1 MLPTT
6 NVYKTAARPPIKD
19 FDALPIPDRSLV
31 DYEKYN
37 QGLGMGLSSSAIG
50 MQATRGCPYKCA
62 FCHKIWPKQHVYRS
76 AENLL
81 AEVQHYYQIGIR
93 KFSFIDDIFNLNV
106 KNSRR
111 FFQLVIK
118 NCPDIQVFIS
128 NGLRGDILT
137 KDYIDLMVE
146 AGIVNVTLALDSG
159 SPRVQK
165 LISKNLDIEKF
176 RENAE
181 YFCKKHPQVI
191 LELQTMHGFPTET
204 REEALMTLDFT
215 KSLKWVHIPFFHI
228 LKIYPGTD
236 MEKLA
241 LENGISREAILRS
254 QDRAFHELPDTL
266 PFDKDFTRMCQTD
279 FLNNYFLL
287 KERLLHILPYQM
299 RLFTEDEILQKYNI
313 YFPSYNE
320 NFDDLL
326 EFFGINREELTV
338 RKGVD
343 NSTNIIPDLNR
354 KFRECFPKKE
364 PAPHAL
370 KILLLDL
377 SRLFN
382 SEGNRINDYFEPPL
396 GLMYVLT
403 YLKQQLGSSVDV
415 KILKSGIDFDHFTGL
430 KDKLEE
436 YAPDV
441 IGIRTLTFFKTFF
454 HQTTARIREW
464 GFDVPIV
471 TGGPYATSDYP
482 EILQDPNVDLCV
494 LGEGEITFCE
504 LIGKIKEN
512 GGKLPGEAILKEIPG
527 IAFMPDV
534 QRRKKYPG
542 QQPLSR
548 EKAKK
553 ILSQFN
559 DDLENE

>member
-1 MLPTT
+1 MYAAE
-6 NVYKTAARPPIKD
+6 NVYKTAVRPPIKD

-37 QGLGMGLSSSAIG
+37 QGLGMGLSSSAMG

-62 FCHKIWPKQHVYRS
+62 FCHKIWPKQHVCRS

-81 AEVQHYYQIGIR
+81 DEVQHYYQIGIR

-111 FFQLVIK
+111 FFQLIIK
-118 NCPDIQVFIS
+118 NRLDIQVFIS
-128 NGLRGDILT
+128 NGLRGEILT

-165 LISKNLDIEKF
+165 LIGKNLDIEKF

-204 REEALMTLDFT
+204 REEALMTLDFI

-241 LENGISREAILRS
+241 MESGISKEAILKS
-254 QDRAFHELPDTL
+254 QDLAFHELPDTL
-266 PFDKDFTRMCQTD
+266 PFDKDFTRMCQAD

-287 KERLLHILPYQM
+287 KERLLHVVPYQM

-313 YFPSYNE
+313 YFPTYSE

-326 EFFGINREELTV
+326 GFFNITREELTV
-338 RKGVD
+338 QEGVD
-343 NSTNIIPDLNR
+343 NSSNIIPHLNR
-354 KFRECFPKKE
+354 KLQECFPKKK
-364 PAPHAL
+364 PAANAL
-370 KILLLDL
+370 KVLLLDL

-382 SEGNRINDYFEPPL
+382 NDGNRINDYYEPPL
-396 GLMYVLT
+396 GLMYVFT
-403 YLKQQLGSSVDV
+403 YLKQQLGGSVDG
-415 KILKSGIDFDHFTGL
+415 KILKSGIDFDHFAGL
-430 KDKLEE
+430 KDILEE

-441 IGIRTLTFFKTFF
+441 IGIRTLTFFKNFF
-454 HQTTARIREW
+454 HQTVARIREW
-464 GFDVPIV
+464 GIDVPIV
-471 TGGPYATSDYP
+471 TGGPYATSDYL
-482 EILQDPNVDLCV
+482 EILHDPNVDLCV

-504 LIGKIKEN
+504 LIGKIMAN
-512 GGKLPGEAILKEIPG
+512 NGKLPDEAILKEIPG
-527 IAFMPDV
+527 IAFIPGAYPH
-534 QRRKKYPG
+534 KKYPG
-542 QQPLSR
+542 HEPLSR
-548 EKAKK
+548 EKTKK